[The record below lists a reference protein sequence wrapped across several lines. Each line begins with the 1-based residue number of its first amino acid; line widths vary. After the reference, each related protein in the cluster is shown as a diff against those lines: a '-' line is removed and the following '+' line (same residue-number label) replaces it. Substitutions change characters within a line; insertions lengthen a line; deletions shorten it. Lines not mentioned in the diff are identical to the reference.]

1 MTATGFGLL
10 LGMAEAGPAQPK
22 RERLRPRLYG
32 VAIYL
37 VAGILLLQ
45 VLFCVSVF
53 VLRPYAKSKTP
64 DGILQQERVRATDSL
79 MESIF
84 HSFGKSKDDSVQPRG
99 PTPTS
104 SPQEP

>member
-1 MTATGFGLL
+1 
-10 LGMAEAGPAQPK
+10 MADGDPSRTK

-45 VLFCVSVF
+45 VFFCLSVF

-64 DGILQQERVRATDSL
+64 DGILQQERLRATDSL
-79 MESIF
+79 MSSIF
-84 HSFGKSKDDSVQPRG
+84 RSFGHPKEDSVQPRG
-99 PTPTS
+99 ATNAPIQP
-104 SPQEP
+104 

>member
-1 MTATGFGLL
+1 
-10 LGMAEAGPAQPK
+10 MAGGENSRTK

-45 VLFCVSVF
+45 IFFCLSVF

-64 DGILQQERVRATDSL
+64 EAILQQERVRATDSL
-79 MESIF
+79 MSSIF
-84 HSFGKSKDDSVQPRG
+84 RSLGAGHSNSVEPRG
-99 PTPTS
+99 ETHPPS
-104 SPQEP
+104 SP

>member
-1 MTATGFGLL
+1 
-10 LGMAEAGPAQPK
+10 MADGPNPRSK

-45 VLFCVSVF
+45 VFFCLSVF

-64 DGILQQERVRATDSL
+64 DAILQQERVRATDSL
-79 MESIF
+79 MSSIF
-84 HSFGKSKDDSVQPRG
+84 RSLGQGKESAVEPRG
-99 PTPTS
+99 ETNVPAHP
-104 SPQEP
+104 

>member
-1 MTATGFGLL
+1 
-10 LGMAEAGPAQPK
+10 MADGETPRSK

-45 VLFCVSVF
+45 VFFCLSVF

-64 DGILQQERVRATDSL
+64 EAILRQERVRATDSL
-79 MESIF
+79 MGTIF
-84 HSFGKSKDDSVQPRG
+84 RSFGHGQEKAVEPRQDTNS
-99 PTPTS
+99 PTHP
-104 SPQEP
+104 

>member
-1 MTATGFGLL
+1 
-10 LGMAEAGPAQPK
+10 MADGEAVQPR

-45 VLFCVSVF
+45 VIFCLSVF

-64 DGILQQERVRATDSL
+64 EGILAQERVRATDNL
-79 MESIF
+79 VGSIF
-84 HSFGKSKDDSVQPRG
+84 RTFGHGPKDEVQPRAE
-99 PTPTS
+99 TNA
-104 SPQEP
+104 SPQP

>member
-1 MTATGFGLL
+1 
-10 LGMAEAGPAQPK
+10 MAGGEETRTK

-45 VLFCVSVF
+45 VLFCLSVF

-64 DGILQQERVRATDSL
+64 DGILAQERVRATDAV
-79 MESIF
+79 MDSIF
-84 HSFGKSKDDSVQPRG
+84 RTFGGGKEKVQPR
-99 PTPTS
+99 TETNA
-104 SPQEP
+104 SPQP

>member
-1 MTATGFGLL
+1 
-10 LGMAEAGPAQPK
+10 MAGGENNRSK

-45 VLFCVSVF
+45 VFFCLSVF

-64 DGILQQERVRATDSL
+64 EAILRQERVRATDSL
-79 MESIF
+79 MGSIF
-84 HSFGKSKDDSVQPRG
+84 HSFGHGKEDIVEPRHETNP
-99 PTPTS
+99 PTRP
-104 SPQEP
+104 

>member
-1 MTATGFGLL
+1 
-10 LGMAEAGPAQPK
+10 MAGGEEIRTK

-45 VLFCVSVF
+45 VFFCISVF

-64 DGILQQERVRATDSL
+64 DGILRQERVRATDDL
-79 MESIF
+79 MGSIF
-84 HSFGKSKDDSVQPRG
+84 RSFGQGKKDEVQPRKETN
-99 PTPTS
+99 PATQP
-104 SPQEP
+104 

>member
-1 MTATGFGLL
+1 MVGG
-10 LGMAEAGPAQPK
+10 GVSPGK

-45 VLFCVSVF
+45 VFFCLSVF

-64 DGILQQERVRATDSL
+64 EGILAQERVRATDSL
-79 MESIF
+79 MGSIF
-84 HSFGKSKDDSVQPRG
+84 RSFGHGKQDSLQPRG
-99 PTPTS
+99 ATNAPTHP
-104 SPQEP
+104 

>member
-1 MTATGFGLL
+1 
-10 LGMAEAGPAQPK
+10 MAGEENSRSK

-45 VLFCVSVF
+45 VFFCLSVF

-64 DGILQQERVRATDSL
+64 EAILQQERVRATDSL
-79 MESIF
+79 MSSILR
-84 HSFGKSKDDSVQPRG
+84 SFGRSKDNSLGPRAETNTPAQP
-99 PTPTS
+99 
-104 SPQEP
+104 

>member
-1 MTATGFGLL
+1 MADGVAT
-10 LGMAEAGPAQPK
+10 QPK

-45 VLFCVSVF
+45 VIFCLSVF

-64 DGILQQERVRATDSL
+64 EGILAQERVRATDNL
-79 MESIF
+79 MGSIF
-84 HSFGKSKDDSVQPRG
+84 RTFGHGTKDEVQPRAETNA
-99 PTPTS
+99 PAQP
-104 SPQEP
+104 

>member
-1 MTATGFGLL
+1 MTGGEESRA
-10 LGMAEAGPAQPK
+10 K

-45 VLFCVSVF
+45 VFFCLSVF

-64 DGILQQERVRATDSL
+64 DGILQQERLRATDSL
-79 MESIF
+79 MGSIMR
-84 HSFGKSKDDSVQPRG
+84 SFGHPREDAVQPRG
-99 PTPTS
+99 ATNVPTP
-104 SPQEP
+104 P

>member
-1 MTATGFGLL
+1 
-10 LGMAEAGPAQPK
+10 MAGGEESRTK

-45 VLFCVSVF
+45 VFFCLSVF

-64 DGILQQERVRATDSL
+64 DAILQQERVRATDAV
-79 MESIF
+79 MDSILRT
-84 HSFGKSKDDSVQPRG
+84 FGAGKEKIQPRSATNA
-99 PTPTS
+99 PAQP
-104 SPQEP
+104 

>member
-1 MTATGFGLL
+1 
-10 LGMAEAGPAQPK
+10 MAGEENSRSK

-45 VLFCVSVF
+45 VFFCLSVF

-64 DGILQQERVRATDSL
+64 EAILQQERVRATDSL
-79 MESIF
+79 MSSILR
-84 HSFGKSKDDSVQPRG
+84 SFGHGKDNAVEPRG
-99 PTPTS
+99 GTNPLTQP
-104 SPQEP
+104 

>member
-1 MTATGFGLL
+1 
-10 LGMAEAGPAQPK
+10 MAEGDASPTK

-45 VLFCVSVF
+45 VIFCLSVF

-64 DGILQQERVRATDSL
+64 EGILRQERVRATDSL
-79 MESIF
+79 MGSIF
-84 HSFGKSKDDSVQPRG
+84 SSLGKSKNESIQPREATNN
-99 PTPTS
+99 PTTP
-104 SPQEP
+104 

>member
-1 MTATGFGLL
+1 
-10 LGMAEAGPAQPK
+10 MAGGEKPQIK

-45 VLFCVSVF
+45 VFFCLSVF

-64 DGILQQERVRATDSL
+64 DGILQQERLRATDDIVG
-79 MESIF
+79 SIF
-84 HSFGKSKDDSVQPRG
+84 RKLGPSKDKSLQPR
-99 PTPTS
+99 PETNS
-104 SPQEP
+104 SSQP

>member
-1 MTATGFGLL
+1 
-10 LGMAEAGPAQPK
+10 MADGDTSRTK

-45 VLFCVSVF
+45 VFFCLSVF

-64 DGILQQERVRATDSL
+64 DGILQQERLRATDAV
-79 MESIF
+79 MDSIF
-84 HSFGKSKDDSVQPRG
+84 RAFGQTRKDSVQPRG
-99 PTPTS
+99 ATNAP
-104 SPQEP
+104 PQP

>member
-1 MTATGFGLL
+1 
-10 LGMAEAGPAQPK
+10 MADGENSRSK

-45 VLFCVSVF
+45 VFFCLSVF

-64 DGILQQERVRATDSL
+64 EAILQQERVRATDSL
-79 MESIF
+79 VSSIF
-84 HSFGKSKDDSVQPRG
+84 RSFGRDQNAPLEPRPG
-99 PTPTS
+99 TN
-104 SPQEP
+104 SPAHP

>member
-1 MTATGFGLL
+1 
-10 LGMAEAGPAQPK
+10 MAGGVTSPTK

-45 VLFCVSVF
+45 VFFCLSVF

-64 DGILQQERVRATDSL
+64 DGILQQERLRATDAV
-79 MESIF
+79 MDSIF
-84 HSFGKSKDDSVQPRG
+84 RAFGKPREDVQPRG
-99 PTPTS
+99 ATNTPAQ
-104 SPQEP
+104 P

>member
-1 MTATGFGLL
+1 
-10 LGMAEAGPAQPK
+10 MAEGDASPTK

-45 VLFCVSVF
+45 VIFCLSVF

-64 DGILQQERVRATDSL
+64 DGILQQERLRATDSL
-79 MESIF
+79 MGSIF
-84 HSFGKSKDDSVQPRG
+84 SSFGKPKEESVKPREATHK
-99 PTPTS
+99 PATP
-104 SPQEP
+104 

>member
-1 MTATGFGLL
+1 
-10 LGMAEAGPAQPK
+10 MAEGDASPTK

-45 VLFCVSVF
+45 VIFCLSVF

-64 DGILQQERVRATDSL
+64 EGILRQERVRATDSL
-79 MESIF
+79 MGSIF
-84 HSFGKSKDDSVQPRG
+84 SSLGKSKDKSIQPREATNN
-99 PTPTS
+99 PTTP
-104 SPQEP
+104 